1 MSRRRAATFT
11 AELVEFS
18 ILKSIEFPAAQRAS
32 EESSGQANK
41 KSLEL
46 LLLEKNRTLQS
57 EQTQLKVAF
66 ADLESRLN
74 LRPFERHRSN
84 G

>member
-1 MSRRRAATFT
+1 MTG
-11 AELVEFS
+11 LDEFS
-18 ILKSIEFPAAQRAS
+18 ILKSIEFPAAHRAS
-32 EESSGQANK
+32 DDSTAPTNK

-46 LLLEKNRTLQS
+46 LLLEKNRALQT

-74 LRPFERHRSN
+74 PHPFERHRSN